1 MSTSKEFLNRGKSG
15 NGLKIMIQVDFE
27 GVTNVVNWDE
37 IYPGHPHFDRNCD
50 ILTGEINSAIEG
62 AVLAGAT
69 EIIVRDGHSGNIN
82 VNPLLLDPRARL
94 TKGRVPGT
102 PHTMVLGIDSTF
114 DALLFIGAHARAGE
128 MMGTLSHTMSL
139 KVLDFKINGKPL
151 FEPAF
156 NALYASQFG
165 VPVVFV
171 SGDNMA
177 CREARENFGPIET
190 VETKYAYG
198 RTCAMSKSPQV
209 VYGEIRE
216 SVERALK
223 NLQNGCVFSMK
234 GPYKMEL
241 SVTQEES
248 TEPLFV
254 EYESDVLYD
263 VMKKFWEYL

>member
-1 MSTSKEFLNRGKSG
+1 MNSIGGQLYKGKSG

-37 IYPGHPHFDRNCD
+37 IYPGHAHFDRNCD
-50 ILTGEINSAIEG
+50 ILTGEINAAVAGAI
-62 AVLAGAT
+62 AAGAT
-69 EIIVRDGHSGNIN
+69 EIIVRDGHAGNIN
-82 VNPLLLDPRARL
+82 VNPLLLDPRAKL

-139 KVLDFKINGKPL
+139 KVLDFKINGRPL
-151 FEPAF
+151 FEAAF
-156 NALYASQFG
+156 NALYAGQFG
-165 VPVVFV
+165 VPVVFL

-177 CREARENFGPIET
+177 CKEAFDNFGNIET

-209 VYGEIRE
+209 VYAEIKE
-216 SVERALK
+216 SVERALRK
-223 NLQNGCVFSMK
+223 LDKGCLFKMSA
-234 GPYKMEL
+234 PYQMEL
-241 SVTQEES
+241 EVTQEES
-248 TEPLFV
+248 EEPLKV
-254 EYESDVLYD
+254 SYTSDVLYD

>member
-62 AVLAGAT
+62 AVAAGAT

-139 KVLDFKINGKPL
+139 KVIVI
-151 FEPAF
+151 
-156 NALYASQFG
+156 FG
-165 VPVVFV
+165 
-171 SGDNMA
+171 
-177 CREARENFGPIET
+177 
-190 VETKYAYG
+190 
-198 RTCAMSKSPQV
+198 
-209 VYGEIRE
+209 
-216 SVERALK
+216 
-223 NLQNGCVFSMK
+223 
-234 GPYKMEL
+234 
-241 SVTQEES
+241 
-248 TEPLFV
+248 
-254 EYESDVLYD
+254 
-263 VMKKFWEYL
+263 

>member
-1 MSTSKEFLNRGKSG
+1 MDLINEKMLRGKSG

-50 ILTGEINSAIEG
+50 ILTGEINAAVEG
-62 AVLAGAT
+62 AIAAGAT

-82 VNPLLLDPRARL
+82 VNPLLLDSRAKL

-102 PHTMVLGIDSTF
+102 PHTMVLGIDSTY

-128 MMGTLSHTMSL
+128 QMGTLSHTMSL
-139 KVLDFKINGKPL
+139 KVIDFRINDKPL

-156 NALYASQFG
+156 NSLYAAQFG
-165 VPVVFV
+165 VPVVFL

-177 CREARENFGPIET
+177 CKEAFDNFGPIET
-190 VETKYAYG
+190 VETKFAHG
-198 RTCAMSKSPQV
+198 RNCATSKSPQV
-209 VYGEIRE
+209 VYREIRAG
-216 SVERALK
+216 VERALM
-223 NLQNGCVFSMK
+223 NLDKGCVFTMESPYRMK
-234 GPYKMEL
+234 LEV
-241 SVTQEES
+241 SQEES
-248 TEPLFV
+248 DEPIRV
-254 EYESDVLYD
+254 DYESEVLYD